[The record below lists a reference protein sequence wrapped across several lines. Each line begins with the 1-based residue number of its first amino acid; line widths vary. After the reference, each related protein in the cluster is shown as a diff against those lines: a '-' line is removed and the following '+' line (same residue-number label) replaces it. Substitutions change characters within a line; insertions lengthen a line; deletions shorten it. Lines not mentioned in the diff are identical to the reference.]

1 MMQDNLLLEGKVSKV
16 FLTFC
21 IPAILS
27 MLIAGMQT
35 IIDGMFVGNVLGTHA
50 MASIN
55 IAAPFMQLIL
65 GMSMIV
71 SIGTQS
77 FIGLRMGEG
86 HIEKAQNAFK
96 TFLYLI
102 LLVGGF
108 ITLMG
113 VGFNDKIATFLGA
126 SDLLKPLVCTYIKTI
141 SIFAIPMAIMFLCG
155 FSNRLIGRPD
165 LYFKGMLVSLLCNL
179 GLNYLFIAKLGLGI
193 AGAAMATGLSYSSAL
208 LMVILPLLDKEKLI
222 NIHLGKW
229 DLTTVLPVLYNGSSE
244 GIISLSVA
252 ISAYIFNMAFMSI
265 AGENGVAAFTA
276 INYVGQF
283 GICILF
289 GISDGIGPIVSCSH
303 RSERYDRVKQIL
315 KLAHVVGIAI
325 GTLIFIVLFLFGEN
339 LIKLFM
345 SVDQQIVD
353 LAAQGAKIY
362 AIAFFMNGFN
372 IITSGYFTFIGEALN
387 SVIIA
392 ASRGLLFIILGIIL
406 LPQILGING
415 VWATIP
421 FAEFLTIILGI
432 TLIKMNN
439 RRCLY
444 IKIRKKDK
452 DESRIGSKP
461 VL

>member
-1 MMQDNLLLEGKVSKV
+1 MQDNILLQGKVSKV
-16 FLTFC
+16 FFIFC

-35 IIDGMFVGNVLGTHA
+35 MIDGMFVGNILGTNA

-77 FIGLRMGEG
+77 FIGLRIGEG
-86 HIEKAQNAFK
+86 NIPKAQNAFK
-96 TFLYLI
+96 TFLFFI
-102 LLVGGF
+102 LLVGGI
-108 ITLMG
+108 ITLLG
-113 VGFNDKIATFLGA
+113 LGFNEKIATFLGA
-126 SDLLKPLVCTYIKTI
+126 SDILKPLVCTYIKTI
-141 SIFAIPMAIMFLCG
+141 SMFTIPMAIMFLFG
-155 FSNRLIGRPD
+155 FSNRLIGKPD
-165 LYFKGMLVSLLCNL
+165 LYFKGMILSLLCNL
-179 GLNYLFIAKLGLGI
+179 VLNYLFIAKLNLGI
-193 AGAAMATGLSYSSAL
+193 TGAAMATGISYSSAL
-208 LMVILPLLDKEKLI
+208 IIVVSPLLNKENII
-222 NIHLGKW
+222 NIHTGKV
-229 DLTTVLPVLYNGSSE
+229 DLTTLLPVLYNGSSE

-265 AGENGVAAFTA
+265 AGEAGVAAFTA

-303 RSERYDRVKQIL
+303 GSELYNRVKQIL
-315 KLAHVVGIAI
+315 KVAYFVGLAI
-325 GTLIFIVLFLFGEN
+325 GTLIFIILFLFGEN

-345 SVDQQIVD
+345 SVDQQIID

-362 AIAFFMNGFN
+362 AVAFFMNGFN
-372 IITSGYFTFIGEALN
+372 IINSGYFTFIGEAMK

-392 ASRGLLFIILGIIL
+392 ASRGLLFIILGIIV

-421 FAEFLTIILGI
+421 FAEFLTVILG
-432 TLIKMNN
+432 LI
-439 RRCLY
+439 LIA
-444 IKIRKKDK
+444 IKERAM
-452 DESRIGSKP
+452 P
-461 VL
+461 VNKY

>member
-1 MMQDNLLLEGKVSKV
+1 MQDNILLEGKVSKV
-16 FLTFC
+16 FFIFC

-35 IIDGMFVGNVLGTHA
+35 MIDGMFVGNILGTNA

-77 FIGLRMGEG
+77 FIGLRIGEG
-86 HIEKAQNAFK
+86 NIPKAQNAFK
-96 TFLYLI
+96 TFLFFI
-102 LLVGGF
+102 LLVGGI
-108 ITLMG
+108 ITLLG
-113 VGFNDKIATFLGA
+113 LGFNEKIATFLGA
-126 SDLLKPLVCTYIKTI
+126 SDILKPLVCTYIKTI
-141 SIFAIPMAIMFLCG
+141 SMFTIPMAIMFLFG
-155 FSNRLIGRPD
+155 FSNRLIGKPD
-165 LYFKGMLVSLLCNL
+165 LYFKGMILSLLCNL
-179 GLNYLFIAKLGLGI
+179 VLNYLFIAKLNLGI
-193 AGAAMATGLSYSSAL
+193 TGAAMATGISYSSAL
-208 LMVILPLLDKEKLI
+208 IIVVSPLLNKENII
-222 NIHLGKW
+222 NIHTGKV
-229 DLTTVLPVLYNGSSE
+229 DLTTLLPVLYNGSSE

-265 AGENGVAAFTA
+265 AGEAGVAAFTA

-303 RSERYDRVKQIL
+303 GSELYNRVKQIL
-315 KLAHVVGIAI
+315 KVAYFVGLAI
-325 GTLIFIVLFLFGEN
+325 GTLIFIILFLFGEN

-345 SVDQQIVD
+345 SVDQQIID

-362 AIAFFMNGFN
+362 AVAFFMNGFN
-372 IITSGYFTFIGEALN
+372 IINSGYFTFIGEAMK

-392 ASRGLLFIILGIIL
+392 ASRGLLFIILGIMV
-406 LPQILGING
+406 LPQIIGING

-421 FAEFLTIILGI
+421 FAEFLTVILG
-432 TLIKMNN
+432 LI
-439 RRCLY
+439 LIV
-444 IKIRKKDK
+444 IKERAM
-452 DESRIGSKP
+452 P
-461 VL
+461 VNKY

>member
-65 GMSMIV
+65 GMSMIE

-141 SIFAIPMAIMFLCG
+141 SIFTIPMAIMFLCG

-193 AGAAMATGLSYSSAL
+193 TGAAMATGLSYSSAL

-265 AGENGVAAFTA
+265 AGE
-276 INYVGQF
+276 
-283 GICILF
+283 
-289 GISDGIGPIVSCSH
+289 
-303 RSERYDRVKQIL
+303 K
-315 KLAHVVGIAI
+315 
-325 GTLIFIVLFLFGEN
+325 
-339 LIKLFM
+339 
-345 SVDQQIVD
+345 
-353 LAAQGAKIY
+353 
-362 AIAFFMNGFN
+362 
-372 IITSGYFTFIGEALN
+372 
-387 SVIIA
+387 
-392 ASRGLLFIILGIIL
+392 
-406 LPQILGING
+406 
-415 VWATIP
+415 
-421 FAEFLTIILGI
+421 
-432 TLIKMNN
+432 
-439 RRCLY
+439 
-444 IKIRKKDK
+444 
-452 DESRIGSKP
+452 
-461 VL
+461 

>member
-1 MMQDNLLLEGKVSKV
+1 MCCGIDCLAGIITWKYNL
-16 FLTFC
+16 
-21 IPAILS
+21 
-27 MLIAGMQT
+27 
-35 IIDGMFVGNVLGTHA
+35 
-50 MASIN
+50 
-55 IAAPFMQLIL
+55 
-65 GMSMIV
+65 
-71 SIGTQS
+71 
-77 FIGLRMGEG
+77 
-86 HIEKAQNAFK
+86 
-96 TFLYLI
+96 
-102 LLVGGF
+102 
-108 ITLMG
+108 
-113 VGFNDKIATFLGA
+113 
-126 SDLLKPLVCTYIKTI
+126 
-141 SIFAIPMAIMFLCG
+141 
-155 FSNRLIGRPD
+155 
-165 LYFKGMLVSLLCNL
+165 NL
-179 GLNYLFIAKLGLGI
+179 F
-193 AGAAMATGLSYSSAL
+193 
-208 LMVILPLLDKEKLI
+208 DKEKLI

-303 RSERYDRVKQIL
+303 GSERYDRVKQIL

-362 AIAFFMNGFN
+362 AISFFMNGFN

-432 TLIKMNN
+432 TLIEMNN
-439 RRCLY
+439 RRCL
-444 IKIRKKDK
+444 
-452 DESRIGSKP
+452 
-461 VL
+461 

>member
-1 MMQDNLLLEGKVSKV
+1 MCCGIDCLAGIITWKYNL
-16 FLTFC
+16 
-21 IPAILS
+21 
-27 MLIAGMQT
+27 
-35 IIDGMFVGNVLGTHA
+35 
-50 MASIN
+50 
-55 IAAPFMQLIL
+55 
-65 GMSMIV
+65 
-71 SIGTQS
+71 
-77 FIGLRMGEG
+77 
-86 HIEKAQNAFK
+86 
-96 TFLYLI
+96 
-102 LLVGGF
+102 
-108 ITLMG
+108 
-113 VGFNDKIATFLGA
+113 
-126 SDLLKPLVCTYIKTI
+126 
-141 SIFAIPMAIMFLCG
+141 
-155 FSNRLIGRPD
+155 
-165 LYFKGMLVSLLCNL
+165 NL
-179 GLNYLFIAKLGLGI
+179 F
-193 AGAAMATGLSYSSAL
+193 
-208 LMVILPLLDKEKLI
+208 DKEKLI

-303 RSERYDRVKQIL
+303 GSERYDRVKQIL

-432 TLIKMNN
+432 TLIEMNN
-439 RRCLY
+439 RRCL
-444 IKIRKKDK
+444 
-452 DESRIGSKP
+452 
-461 VL
+461 

>member
-126 SDLLKPLVCTYIKTI
+126 SDLLKPL
-141 SIFAIPMAIMFLCG
+141 S
-155 FSNRLIGRPD
+155 LIH
-165 LYFKGMLVSLLCNL
+165 
-179 GLNYLFIAKLGLGI
+179 I
-193 AGAAMATGLSYSSAL
+193 
-208 LMVILPLLDKEKLI
+208 
-222 NIHLGKW
+222 
-229 DLTTVLPVLYNGSSE
+229 
-244 GIISLSVA
+244 
-252 ISAYIFNMAFMSI
+252 
-265 AGENGVAAFTA
+265 
-276 INYVGQF
+276 
-283 GICILF
+283 
-289 GISDGIGPIVSCSH
+289 
-303 RSERYDRVKQIL
+303 
-315 KLAHVVGIAI
+315 
-325 GTLIFIVLFLFGEN
+325 
-339 LIKLFM
+339 
-345 SVDQQIVD
+345 
-353 LAAQGAKIY
+353 
-362 AIAFFMNGFN
+362 
-372 IITSGYFTFIGEALN
+372 
-387 SVIIA
+387 
-392 ASRGLLFIILGIIL
+392 
-406 LPQILGING
+406 
-415 VWATIP
+415 
-421 FAEFLTIILGI
+421 
-432 TLIKMNN
+432 
-439 RRCLY
+439 
-444 IKIRKKDK
+444 
-452 DESRIGSKP
+452 
-461 VL
+461 